1 MVVLPLETIAQL
13 FQKLAASNDQELSR
27 VFDAMCANPILVG
40 GTNRFDSLFIKALAG
55 RGITKNGGESVRG
68 ISIKK
73 QDGGTVGIALKILDG
88 NFRAM
93 PIATMKLL
101 EHLQLLS
108 DDELKKL
115 DKFRMKILKNHN
127 QQDIGRIEA
136 VIDA

>member
-1 MVVLPLETIAQL
+1 
-13 FQKLAASNDQELSR
+13 
-27 VFDAMCANPILVG
+27 
-40 GTNRFDSLFIKALAG
+40 
-55 RGITKNGGESVRG
+55 
-68 ISIKK
+68 
-73 QDGGTVGIALKILDG
+73 
-88 NFRAM
+88 M